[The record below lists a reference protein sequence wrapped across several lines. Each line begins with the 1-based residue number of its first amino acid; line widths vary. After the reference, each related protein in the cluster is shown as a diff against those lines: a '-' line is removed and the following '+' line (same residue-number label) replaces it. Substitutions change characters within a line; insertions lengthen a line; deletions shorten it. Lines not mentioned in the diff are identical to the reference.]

1 MDWTPPPSDSADKL
15 SALLSLAASLPSA
28 EAEREPRL
36 DFLAEKLALYADRPL
51 PAEAADLAL
60 RLTRSA
66 LLDLYSGYALGT
78 FAPAVTLF
86 RPRRPP
92 PAAQIRLQERLAWL
106 TRLPAARAEVL
117 RWALAALRGE
127 LLPLLR
133 QRIQR
138 ASPLT
143 RRLSGAGLSL
153 VQALPPQSD
162 RTPEYE
168 FGLAALRLVAESGS
182 PLSDDQFAALT
193 ATLDSWVNDF
203 PYFPERRLHDLFTLL
218 APLPLLP
225 AQRADLRARL
235 LAWRDLQ
242 RFPAERTYARRT
254 DYVRAHMRAWGWR
267 GPLAGL
273 MIFLA
278 HFYPPPAPPAA
289 DEERTRRD
297 LSLRL
302 PVLIAG
308 LAVLARQ
315 EEESL
320 PPLLDFFA
328 DLLQQFLLTLQL
340 SGAIECEWALLDLL
354 PAFLAHPARL
364 ESLAETLER
373 FRFYR
378 FSDSALSDLSARAL
392 SLETASLSALLDLRR
407 RYPKQDWV
415 WQVIEHCGGLTPAAE
430 SWLTERLASSPDPEP
445 VEAARRLLLHPRPV
459 SPDLADALALR
470 LMRLLQEQT
479 SLPPEW
485 ASALAQSD
493 EALRRV
499 LLRLAESLST
509 AGEATVLRG
518 FLRLLSDA
526 LYDLPVLTPHK
537 LAAACLADPE
547 DPLASG
553 LPLSERLQQAADLL
567 LGRGEE
573 GEVLARL
580 RRILPPDPPDLLLM
594 EQLQQRRDYPALRI
608 APAHPRLLPILL
620 EDWRHGF
627 NTRVGAPRRLA
638 LVHALRQAQPLLA
651 LPLLRDLFYLAV
663 ELCTVWSEADGMPR
677 YFPEF
682 FWESNPL
689 AQEVLKSVV
698 QLEPV
703 FPQAVALLEE
713 ILLTA
718 RKVPE
723 GGFGGPTFSPAAIT
737 EEILPL
743 MVNRPLMPD
752 AVPILIDLLEHD
764 YPPEEQYAQSIWK
777 CALQWLSNT
786 STLSADQQEILWQ
799 RGYASPD
806 ILTRALALLALG
818 RQRPLSEK
826 TWQTVRHLL
835 RLSPQARYNE
845 RRAEITRLRN
855 QEDYFFPHPG
865 DAFLLAGV
873 AVSLAAEWLKSDL
886 LSPAQR
892 AELRDS
898 LQKAASPLYRGLEL
912 KLAEGTHPLFGK
924 EKSFA
929 QSLALSLCDAVH
941 RAPDDDPDW
950 LVRPADLA
958 YSLLA
963 EFRKTSEV

>member
-1 MDWTPPPSDSADKL
+1 MDWTNPSSAETIQL
-15 SALLSLAASLPSA
+15 LLSLADSISPG

-36 DFLAEKLALYADRPL
+36 DFLASNLAIYADRHL

-60 RLTRSA
+60 RLTRGA
-66 LLDLYSGYALGT
+66 LFDLYSGYAQGV
-78 FAPAVTLF
+78 FAPALTRS
-86 RPRRPP
+86 RPRRLP
-92 PAAQIRLQERLAWL
+92 PAVQIRLQQRLKDL
-106 TRLPAARAEVL
+106 LCLPSARAEIF
-117 RWALAALRGE
+117 RWATAALRGE
-127 LLPLLR
+127 LIPLLR
-133 QRIQR
+133 QRLQR

-143 RRLSGAGLSL
+143 RRLSAVGLSL

-162 RTPEYE
+162 FTPEYE
-168 FGLAALRLVAESGS
+168 FGLAALRLVAESGR
-182 PLSDDQFAALT
+182 PLSDDEFAALT
-193 ATLDSWVNDF
+193 AVLDGWVNDF
-203 PYFPERRLHDLFTLL
+203 PYFPEGRLRDLFMLL

-242 RFPAERTYARRT
+242 RFPAERAYARRV
-254 DYVRAHMRAWGWR
+254 DYVRALSRVWGWR

-273 MIFLA
+273 MTFLA
-278 HFYPPPAPPAA
+278 RFSPPPEPPAA
-289 DEERTRRD
+289 DEERARRH

-302 PVLIAG
+302 STLIAG
-308 LAVLARQ
+308 LAVLAHQ

-328 DLLQQFLLTLQL
+328 DLLQQFLLALHL
-340 SGAIECEWALLDLL
+340 GGAADCEWALLDLL
-354 PAFLAHPARL
+354 PAFLAHPAHL
-364 ESLAETLER
+364 ERLAETLER

-378 FSDSALSDLSARAL
+378 ISDTFLSDLTARAL
-392 SLETASLSALLDLRR
+392 NLDTASLSALLDLRR
-407 RYPKQDWV
+407 RHQKHDWIL
-415 WQVIEHCGGLTPAAE
+415 QTIEHCGGLTPAAE

-445 VEAARRLLLHPRPV
+445 VEAARRLLLRPRRIP
-459 SPDLADALALR
+459 PDLADALALR

-485 ASALAQSD
+485 ASALAQND

-499 LLRLAESLST
+499 LLRLAESLAASD
-509 AGEATVLRG
+509 EETVLRR

-526 LYDLPVLTPHK
+526 LYDLPALTPHK

-553 LPLSERLQQAADLL
+553 LTLAERLQQSASLL

-573 GEVLARL
+573 SEVLARL
-580 RRILPPDPPDLLLM
+580 RRILPPEPPDPSLM
-594 EQLQQRRDYPALRI
+594 EQLQQRKDYPALRV

-638 LVHALRQAQPLLA
+638 LARALRQAQPLLA

-663 ELCTVWSEADGMPR
+663 ELCTVWSEAGGMPR

-682 FWESNPL
+682 RWESNPL
-689 AQEVLKSVV
+689 AQEILKSVV

-703 FPQAVALLEE
+703 LPQAVALLEE

-723 GGFGGPTFSPAAIT
+723 GGFNGPTFSPGAIA
-737 EEILPL
+737 EQVLPL
-743 MVNRPLMPD
+743 MVNRSLAPE
-752 AVPILIDLLEHD
+752 AVPVLVALLEHP
-764 YPPEEQYAQSIWK
+764 YPPEEQRAQSIWK

-786 STLSADQQEILWQ
+786 STLSADQQEILW
-799 RGYASPD
+799 RVGYVSPD
-806 ILTRALALLALG
+806 MLTRSLALLALG
-818 RQRPLSEK
+818 RQRPLHEK

-845 RRAEITRLRN
+845 RRQEIARLSNR
-855 QEDYFFPHPG
+855 EEYFFFFKPG
-865 DAFLLAGV
+865 DAFLLGGV
-873 AVSLAAEWLKSDL
+873 AVSLAAEWLKSPDL
-886 LSPAQR
+886 LTPVQR
-892 AELRDS
+892 ADLRAS
-898 LQKAASPLYRGLEL
+898 LQKAASPFHRSLET
-912 KLAEGTHPLFGK
+912 KFSQSTHPHLGP
-924 EKSFA
+924 ESSSA
-929 QSLALSLCDAVH
+929 RSLALSLCQAIG
-941 RAPDDDPDW
+941 RSPDDDPDW
-950 LVRPADLA
+950 LTRPADLA
-958 YSLLA
+958 YSILA
-963 EFRKTSEV
+963 EFL